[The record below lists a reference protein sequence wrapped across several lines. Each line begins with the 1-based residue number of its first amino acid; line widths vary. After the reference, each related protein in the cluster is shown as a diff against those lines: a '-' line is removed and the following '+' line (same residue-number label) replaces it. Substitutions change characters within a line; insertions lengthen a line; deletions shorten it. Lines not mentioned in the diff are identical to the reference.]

1 VAATGNWLIW
11 TSCNSVNF
19 SVEALSRR
27 MFLPLLL
34 LLRVS
39 LHWKKSLQCR
49 YRARV
54 NSARQQ
60 QEETTGILTYVA
72 TAKVKTATPK
82 RRLAKRRQNYGK
94 I

>member
-1 VAATGNWLIW
+1 VAATGNWLW
-11 TSCNSVNF
+11 TSRNNVNF
-19 SVEALSRR
+19 NVEALSGR

-54 NSARQQ
+54 DSARQQ
-60 QEETTGILTYVA
+60 QEETTGILRITSTSVLGHFG
-72 TAKVKTATPK
+72 P
-82 RRLAKRRQNYGK
+82 RSFRSLF
-94 I
+94 